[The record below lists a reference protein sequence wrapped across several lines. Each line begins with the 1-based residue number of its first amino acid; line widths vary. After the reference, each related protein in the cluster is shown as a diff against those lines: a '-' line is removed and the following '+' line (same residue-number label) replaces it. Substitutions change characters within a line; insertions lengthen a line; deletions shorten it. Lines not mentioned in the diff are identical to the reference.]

1 MLGLF
6 PSIQHG
12 CAATIFSL
20 HYLPYSNAL
29 PEFLYSLYST
39 KYFEVAQPISLLS
52 VKPLT
57 SDFNMFTEHCSVAAV
72 SQCKYQT

>member
-1 MLGLF
+1 MLGLCLG
-6 PSIQHG
+6 IQHG
-12 CAATIFSL
+12 CAAQPTL
-20 HYLPYSNAL
+20 YLPYSNAL

-39 KYFEVAQPISLLS
+39 KYFEVAHPISLLS